1 MSNQNIEEL
10 LGKIYAAFNAR
21 DINTALQLMHSD
33 VDWPNGMEG
42 GRVYGHGGVR
52 DYWTRQWGLIDPL
65 VTPLDLVTT
74 NDGRVDVEVHQVV
87 RDLDGK
93 LLKDAIVHHI
103 YTIDEGLIKSME
115 INETF

>member
-1 MSNQNIEEL
+1 MSNQDFKKILER
-10 LGKIYAAFNAR
+10 IYAAFNTR
-21 DINTALQLMHSD
+21 DIDSALQFMHSD

-42 GRVYGHGGVR
+42 GRVYGHGGIR

-65 VTPLDLVTT
+65 VNPLGFVTT

-87 RDLDGK
+87 RDLDGN

-103 YTIDEGLIKSME
+103 YTFDDGLIKAME
-115 INETF
+115 INEKF